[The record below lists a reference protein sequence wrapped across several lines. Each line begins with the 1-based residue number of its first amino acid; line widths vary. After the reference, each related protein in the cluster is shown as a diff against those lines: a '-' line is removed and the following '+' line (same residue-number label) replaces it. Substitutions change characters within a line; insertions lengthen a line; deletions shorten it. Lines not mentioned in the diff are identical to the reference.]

1 MSKISKIKL
10 YLVTDETG
18 KVIGSQATPGT
29 IDNPR
34 YIEVDQETYNQFG
47 QLAPYETLTFD
58 QKAKT
63 FTHHPDLRPVFKI
76 AAERAL
82 SRMEQSVGIALTRDD
97 EAKDTEHIIEY
108 ERPDGSVGLVKAVFV
123 KGQATLQITPTV
135 SGYYHFRGSDTWK
148 PEEEVS
154 IAVVEE

>member
-10 YLVTDETG
+10 YLVRDETG

-29 IDNPR
+29 IDNPL

-47 QLAPYETLTFD
+47 RLAPYETLTFD
-58 QKAKT
+58 EKAKT
-63 FTHHPDLRPVFKI
+63 FIHHPDPRPVFKI
-76 AAERAL
+76 VAERAL
-82 SRMEQSVGIALTRDD
+82 QSVGITLTRDD

-108 ERPDGSVGLVKAVFV
+108 ERPDGSIGLVKAVFV
-123 KGQATLQITPTV
+123 KGSATIQITPTV
-135 SGYYHFRGSDTWK
+135 SGYYHLRGSDTWK